1 MANLFQPKRVVV
13 PGLLSDEGLTARI
26 KELTDTQKAM
36 TEAAPP
42 NTSAVEFAN
51 QVTTA
56 QSGNL
61 GKMVDQSAAERQ
73 AAQTARSD
81 AIGSDIA
88 GAVSSVPGIKEL
100 GSFGTLSEEKALE
113 EQQTLIDDAKQ
124 REQTLKDA
132 EALGETMNA
141 GFGPPPDWQSMTP
154 EELRFYQQR
163 TLQQQ
168 IKPKLEAAADVRT
181 AETTTPKYEWWRNA
195 AEVAA
200 RSAAKVGVDTLKFP
214 VAIWDLSA
222 ETVTGE
228 ANRAEVGV
236 WLDGVDK
243 ALTKMLPGDPARSKE
258 FVTEI
263 AQGVGSMTGFMIGGF
278 ATSSLKMGAG
288 LGSAVIGGAVGGTNA
303 YEDAQRF
310 DANNTQKWLALIL
323 GSGLGA
329 TEAIPIDRA
338 FFRADQATGGLVTR
352 MLQNT
357 VSTSLEEFTQELA
370 QATGEDLIAKF
381 IYDEDRDLDAGA
393 WLKQATVGAIVGG
406 GSGAVIS
413 LIEGGGTSSD
423 IEVAQYNE
431 EQSNAAA
438 DEAINA
444 ARNQFTAALGAEA
457 ADLPGLGGAVDQPA
471 ADGGGAPGPAAAAPA
486 AEAQADVARPVV
498 AGDAVQQVI
507 EQQRAYHGTP
517 HKFDKFSMGK
527 IGTGEGAQAFGSGLY
542 FAGNRAVAQSY
553 RGKLNYKKVRDDFRE
568 ALPDD
573 ADFTDVM
580 ELVGTGHFTE
590 QQERVLKALETDGWL
605 GFDYP
610 SQAISA
616 AYSKNIDNWDPSPE
630 LKEAVQAGGALFTV
644 DIPDDAELVDWDAPL
659 SAQPEA
665 VQGKLEAAI
674 DSLGGDISFQAVE
687 DVLEQDPRVA
697 SYGEYYRAL
706 TDQLGADPAAV
717 SKALLDAGIPGLRY
731 LDGGSRADGDG
742 TRNYVIFDENRIEID
757 GVEAQVGQPVSPDI
771 VAAVAAVQLDP
782 HQTSALPDIE
792 KGLDGPIPIVVQA
805 AKAYANAIGLPH
817 RRQRSYVKVDTGRAA
832 RIAAAYTAMKHEPQD
847 PTVVAAYTA
856 LAEETTAQYQYVK
869 ATGIKIET
877 ILPGQPDPYPN
888 GPRDVLKDINAGHIW
903 YFPTEGGFG
912 SDASFD
918 VSDNPLLEATDEVS
932 DNGQKMVVNDLF
944 RVVHDFFGHGLEGAG
959 FGPRGEENAW
969 QSHMRLFTASAVP
982 AMTSETRGQ
991 NSWVNYGPFGEQNRK
1006 DPRNTTYAD
1015 QKTGLMPEWTWTE
1028 GVIDSTADDIDAP
1041 QEIDSMVGAPL
1052 IGAPLAVPAKPK
1064 VSDVARAFDDAHQ
1077 AAYGRKLFPEASE
1090 EDFALTLSQA
1100 LEDFASHV
1108 VRPGSGIGWYGADV
1122 ATAIELTSL
1131 AYPTLATEPSHRDLY
1146 LTFAGI
1152 FSNGATPEQAWG
1164 MSAEAFDMFL
1174 AEGAVQSKRGGG
1186 KKWSVRDAANV
1197 QQIELVKYLVKREGS
1212 VEAAMAWLKGIQ
1224 KRTDIN
1230 AAMTESGLYKAGR
1243 FTTKA
1248 EQQGETF
1255 GLLAF
1260 GGKLG
1265 RYTLGL
1271 HGVELD
1277 ADNTTV
1283 DMWYTRTFRRW
1294 TGRLFDAPIS
1304 AEGIAGGVANERERD
1319 AIFRLTA
1326 AIQAQYPQLTAGDVQ
1341 AVLWFFEK
1349 RLYAEHGVR
1358 TSEGTNSSGAR
1369 KLLAARGIEGGAQ
1382 RDEGGATS
1390 AEPAATTAAGRFHTA
1405 FLEAKIASPFG
1416 AAVHAYTAEEYAQMR
1431 LFLAPDGL
1439 SGFALKGEDIV
1450 SVFSH
1455 PASGGGRARKI
1466 IDVAVANGGRTLDCF
1481 DGKLV
1486 QIYSALGFRE
1496 VRRESWN
1503 EEYRPDGWQDAWGKP
1518 DVVYMEHGQ
1527 NIDRMEAR
1535 EDARAKWHEG
1545 SDDYFKNEDGTPRV
1559 FYHGTVK
1566 GGFRVFDTSGNA
1578 KTKGTGAWFTPSRS
1592 QAASYG
1598 RNRDIEIADY
1608 EALAEAILTGAPT
1621 EVGEGTYTLTREE
1634 DGAYLEQSY
1643 KRGKGESP
1651 IVYHDGPFESDAE
1664 VREFL
1669 SDQFEDDSRQ
1679 EGVYSVYLRAKN
1691 PVIIDWGGANWME
1704 GPMEEVWQISDPRIY
1719 DTFGGADIVET
1730 FHEESE
1736 AQERA
1741 EEFLAEL
1748 KEDNPDGEFDDLTV
1762 DDILAQGTQ
1771 AGFQSTD
1778 DFVRDI
1784 RENWGD
1790 DCDAVVLRNVDGAG
1804 PNGYGAGT
1812 ADEIVIWDET
1822 SIKSTANIGT
1832 YNPSDPDILRM
1843 TGTNSTRQPYAL
1855 EPTRPTKGVPE
1866 QPNAEPNDVRLTAI
1880 ASDLVKTLNLTVR
1893 HGRLAANNA
1902 NVMGEFNRR
1911 TGVIRLRTWTD
1922 LSTLA
1927 HEAGHAINDQMA
1939 QDLDAFVTANLAEF
1953 NALSKLYAGDLS
1965 NATGTVKRREGFA
1978 EFFRLYTMTPD
1989 YLRNGNWSRLT
2000 ADFEALLDRLDP
2012 TVRVGLN
2019 SVAAQVKAWQQLPS
2033 TQLIEN
2039 TIIDGRREQGIGPAL
2054 KELKELGFKSWM
2066 QEFVRRNVQW
2076 STNRYAAL
2084 NRSVTDL
2091 LNAGEANRG
2100 APIELARADDPRVLA
2115 RLARNVGSRA
2125 MVELTDGVIG
2135 YKGTQAMSRGLREA
2149 IMVSQGVDPNT
2160 TPGSLDEERLHLF
2173 SAYLVAR
2180 RALEEFRRFDA
2191 GELDRPPV
2199 AYSKGDVV
2207 RAIKDWEA
2215 KYPDFAAASQIVH
2228 EYGMALWQKSYD
2240 AGLIGKETYEDG
2252 LKRQFYVPLQRDMSD
2267 KKAAFG
2273 DSALTSQGSGPLR
2286 SIVKRFRGSDRDV
2299 IDPLAILMQKT
2310 IALEQLIAEN
2320 DTKKAL
2326 AVLADRVG
2334 TAGSM
2339 VERIPAHQLIGQ
2351 QFTVQQVAK
2360 QLTGLDDISEADAA
2374 DLMTLLGASIKEGDT
2389 INMFRSQQASAA
2401 GEPIL
2406 FFWENGK
2413 IAAIQLK
2420 DGDVGMDVVNTLN
2433 SVGREN
2439 MDKLLEGVAATS
2451 TVFRTAITSWP
2462 DFLLV
2467 NFIRDQ
2473 FSAWLLNDTGFVPF
2487 VSGIKGVFDEVRQK
2501 GWAKQY
2507 NIAAGTMGGM
2517 NTAALHT
2524 ARADRDIRALRAK
2537 GYIANVFG
2545 DVRSGWDF
2553 PGVVKG
2559 LARISAVTETGTRL
2573 GLYKGAFNRGKRE
2586 GLTDYEA
2593 SVEAAYTAT
2602 DYIDFGLNGTKM
2614 LTTRRL
2620 IPFLNAQ
2627 IQGFYKMVR
2636 TLGGDEVAQRKGLAF
2651 ALTAYFKNINN
2662 LPLNRIEKQQ
2672 LRTGRKAWLKMMS
2685 LGLISAALYA
2695 VWKDDPD
2702 YEEAG
2707 EYLRTTGWVIPMGDG
2722 RIFYLP
2728 KPFELAMI
2736 ANAVERGLEAAA
2748 GDPQAMDRFKRGVA
2762 FNLTPPTSPP
2772 ALLLA
2777 FEVPNNIDTFTGRE
2791 IVPSYMQALAPELQY
2806 DHTTSSLAKWMGGTF
2821 GWSPMVVDH
2830 VLSGMGAS
2838 AYRDLSAVLNAADP
2852 TRPSMD
2858 VTDAPLLRRFVRDVR
2873 RGSVSAQDFWSQAST
2888 RNGALA
2894 RAAASYA
2901 REIEIGN
2908 EPAAQRRL
2916 QAMSAEERSYSIL
2929 MTHFKAEE
2937 KRLNPYYRATQV
2949 TTLVSG
2955 MRRELASALSLADT
2969 AIKDQPQNLPLTA
2982 GKKKEIDIILSEIA
2996 RREVRNTMIATG
3008 QAGWADKEILPVEP
3022 TVDLLLNVAPEVYDE
3037 FQRRWKKRK
3046 IYDATTVYE
3055 YWPDI
3060 RERLIGDG
3068 EYAVLTDAVK
3078 VAGAG
3083 L

>member
-1 MANLFQPKRVVV
+1 
-13 PGLLSDEGLTARI
+13 
-26 KELTDTQKAM
+26 
-36 TEAAPP
+36 
-42 NTSAVEFAN
+42 
-51 QVTTA
+51 
-56 QSGNL
+56 
-61 GKMVDQSAAERQ
+61 
-73 AAQTARSD
+73 
-81 AIGSDIA
+81 
-88 GAVSSVPGIKEL
+88 
-100 GSFGTLSEEKALE
+100 
-113 EQQTLIDDAKQ
+113 
-124 REQTLKDA
+124 
-132 EALGETMNA
+132 
-141 GFGPPPDWQSMTP
+141 
-154 EELRFYQQR
+154 
-163 TLQQQ
+163 
-168 IKPKLEAAADVRT
+168 
-181 AETTTPKYEWWRNA
+181 
-195 AEVAA
+195 
-200 RSAAKVGVDTLKFP
+200 
-214 VAIWDLSA
+214 
-222 ETVTGE
+222 
-228 ANRAEVGV
+228 
-236 WLDGVDK
+236 
-243 ALTKMLPGDPARSKE
+243 
-258 FVTEI
+258 
-263 AQGVGSMTGFMIGGF
+263 
-278 ATSSLKMGAG
+278 
-288 LGSAVIGGAVGGTNA
+288 
-303 YEDAQRF
+303 
-310 DANNTQKWLALIL
+310 
-323 GSGLGA
+323 
-329 TEAIPIDRA
+329 
-338 FFRADQATGGLVTR
+338 
-352 MLQNT
+352 
-357 VSTSLEEFTQELA
+357 
-370 QATGEDLIAKF
+370 
-381 IYDEDRDLDAGA
+381 
-393 WLKQATVGAIVGG
+393 
-406 GSGAVIS
+406 
-413 LIEGGGTSSD
+413 
-423 IEVAQYNE
+423 
-431 EQSNAAA
+431 
-438 DEAINA
+438 
-444 ARNQFTAALGAEA
+444 
-457 ADLPGLGGAVDQPA
+457 
-471 ADGGGAPGPAAAAPA
+471 
-486 AEAQADVARPVV
+486 
-498 AGDAVQQVI
+498 
-507 EQQRAYHGTP
+507 
-517 HKFDKFSMGK
+517 
-527 IGTGEGAQAFGSGLY
+527 
-542 FAGNRAVAQSY
+542 
-553 RGKLNYKKVRDDFRE
+553 
-568 ALPDD
+568 
-573 ADFTDVM
+573 
-580 ELVGTGHFTE
+580 
-590 QQERVLKALETDGWL
+590 
-605 GFDYP
+605 
-610 SQAISA
+610 
-616 AYSKNIDNWDPSPE
+616 
-630 LKEAVQAGGALFTV
+630 
-644 DIPDDAELVDWDAPL
+644 
-659 SAQPEA
+659 
-665 VQGKLEAAI
+665 
-674 DSLGGDISFQAVE
+674 
-687 DVLEQDPRVA
+687 
-697 SYGEYYRAL
+697 
-706 TDQLGADPAAV
+706 
-717 SKALLDAGIPGLRY
+717 
-731 LDGGSRADGDG
+731 
-742 TRNYVIFDENRIEID
+742 
-757 GVEAQVGQPVSPDI
+757 
-771 VAAVAAVQLDP
+771 
-782 HQTSALPDIE
+782 
-792 KGLDGPIPIVVQA
+792 
-805 AKAYANAIGLPH
+805 
-817 RRQRSYVKVDTGRAA
+817 
-832 RIAAAYTAMKHEPQD
+832 
-847 PTVVAAYTA
+847 
-856 LAEETTAQYQYVK
+856 
-869 ATGIKIET
+869 
-877 ILPGQPDPYPN
+877 
-888 GPRDVLKDINAGHIW
+888 
-903 YFPTEGGFG
+903 
-912 SDASFD
+912 
-918 VSDNPLLEATDEVS
+918 
-932 DNGQKMVVNDLF
+932 
-944 RVVHDFFGHGLEGAG
+944 
-959 FGPRGEENAW
+959 
-969 QSHMRLFTASAVP
+969 MRLFTASAVP

-991 NSWVNYGPFGEQNRK
+991 NSWVNYGPFGEQNRA

-1028 GVIDSTADDIDAP
+1028 GVVDSTADDVDAP
-1041 QEIDSMVGAPL
+1041 TEINLKLYHGTLGDFTSFD
-1052 IGAPLAVPAKPK
+1052 PAKLG
-1064 VSDVARAFDDAHQ
+1064 SATEAFSAT
-1077 AAYGRKLFPEASE
+1077 R
-1090 EDFALTLSQA
+1090 
-1100 LEDFASHV
+1100 
-1108 VRPGSGIGWYGADV
+1108 GIF
-1122 ATAIELTSL
+1122 LTSN
-1131 AYPTLATEPSHRDLY
+1131 PK
-1146 LTFAGI
+1146 
-1152 FSNGATPEQAWG
+1152 
-1164 MSAEAFDMFL
+1164 L
-1174 AEGAVQSKRGGG
+1174 AEGYALDDPYDNATWLDWVPRPLLRAYAKLNDSLLKKIKGKGLIERGRVMTVEVGLVNPMVIDMAGDEVTADGEGSFTARIDRAIADGHDGVIFRRARDPGFSRASEAEQGDVVVVFDPTKAQIVSKRELGGEETQVAG
-1186 KKWSVRDAANV
+1186 SAAAARFVDA
-1197 QQIELVKYLVKREGS
+1197 
-1212 VEAAMAWLKGIQ
+1212 
-1224 KRTDIN
+1224 
-1230 AAMTESGLYKAGR
+1230 
-1243 FTTKA
+1243 F
-1248 EQQGETF
+1248 
-1255 GLLAF
+1255 
-1260 GGKLG
+1260 
-1265 RYTLGL
+1265 
-1271 HGVELD
+1271 
-1277 ADNTTV
+1277 
-1283 DMWYTRTFRRW
+1283 
-1294 TGRLFDAPIS
+1294 
-1304 AEGIAGGVANERERD
+1304 
-1319 AIFRLTA
+1319 
-1326 AIQAQYPQLTAGDVQ
+1326 
-1341 AVLWFFEK
+1341 
-1349 RLYAEHGVR
+1349 
-1358 TSEGTNSSGAR
+1358 
-1369 KLLAARGIEGGAQ
+1369 LAA
-1382 RDEGGATS
+1382 
-1390 AEPAATTAAGRFHTA
+1390 
-1405 FLEAKIASPFG
+1405 KNASPFG

-1455 PASGGGRARKI
+1455 PRSGGGRARKI

-1503 EEYRPDGWQDAWGKP
+1503 EEFRPDGWQDAWGKP
-1518 DVVYMEHGQ
+1518 DVVFMEHAGANVEQMVAAPLFGANRLEVEASGPRGQ
-1527 NIDRMEAR
+1527 PRVRDVAQALQDRHNLLDGGKLFPESSEADYERVLQMGLADFAAQVELPNSGIGWYSTDVATAVELTSRVFPTLASDPSHRDLYLTFAGIFSNGATPEQAWGMSAEAFDMFLAEGTIQAKRGGGKKWGVRDAANVQQIELVRYLVEREGSLEAAMGWLKGQQKRTDINAVMTESGLYKEGRFKTKAEQQGETFGFLAFGGKLGRYTLGLHGVELEADNTTVDLWYTRTFRRWTGRLFDAPISAEGIAGGVNSEKEREAIFRLTGDIQKQYPGLTAGDVQAVLWFFEKRLYAEHGVRTSEGTNSSGARKLLGARGVDASEGSAGAR
-1535 EDARAKWHEG
+1535 EQG
-1545 SDDYFKNEDGTPRV
+1545 GEDG
-1559 FYHGTVK
+1559 GL
-1566 GGFRVFDTSGNA
+1566 GGL
-1578 KTKGTGAWFTPSRS
+1578 
-1592 QAASYG
+1592 
-1598 RNRDIEIADY
+1598 
-1608 EALAEAILTGAPT
+1608 EALAEI
-1621 EVGEGTYTLTREE
+1621 
-1634 DGAYLEQSY
+1634 
-1643 KRGKGESP
+1643 
-1651 IVYHDGPFESDAE
+1651 
-1664 VREFL
+1664 
-1669 SDQFEDDSRQ
+1669 
-1679 EGVYSVYLRAKN
+1679 
-1691 PVIIDWGGANWME
+1691 
-1704 GPMEEVWQISDPRIY
+1704 
-1719 DTFGGADIVET
+1719 
-1730 FHEESE
+1730 
-1736 AQERA
+1736 
-1741 EEFLAEL
+1741 
-1748 KEDNPDGEFDDLTV
+1748 
-1762 DDILAQGTQ
+1762 
-1771 AGFQSTD
+1771 
-1778 DFVRDI
+1778 
-1784 RENWGD
+1784 EN
-1790 DCDAVVLRNVDGAG
+1790 
-1804 PNGYGAGT
+1804 
-1812 ADEIVIWDET
+1812 
-1822 SIKSTANIGT
+1822 
-1832 YNPSDPDILRM
+1832 M
-1843 TGTNSTRQPYAL
+1843 TGTSSVRNPYSL
-1855 EPTRPTKGVPE
+1855 EPTRPTRGVPE

-1927 HEAGHAINDQMA
+1927 HEAGHAINDQMS
-1939 QDLDAFVTANLAEF
+1939 QELDAFVGANLAAF
-1953 NALSKLYAGDLS
+1953 NGIATTLYAGDLS
-1965 NATGTVKRREGFA
+1965 QATGATKRREGFA
-1978 EFFRLYTMTPD
+1978 EFFRVYTMTPD
-1989 YLRNGNWSRLT
+1989 YARNNWTQLT

-2012 TVRVGLN
+2012 TVRIGLN

-2033 TQLIEN
+2033 GRLIAN
-2039 TIIDGRREQGIGPAL
+2039 SVIDGRREQGIGPAL

-2115 RLARNVGSRA
+2115 RLSRNVGSRA

-2149 IMVSQGVDPNT
+2149 IIDPNT
-2160 TPGSLDEERLHLF
+2160 TPGSLDMERLHLF

-2180 RALEEFRRFDA
+2180 RALEEFRRYDN
-2191 GELDRPPV
+2191 GELSKPPV
-2199 AYSKGDVV
+2199 EFKKGDAAL
-2207 RAIKDWEA
+2207 AIKEWEA
-2215 KYPDFAAASQIVH
+2215 EYPDFVNAAQIVH

-2240 AGLIGKETYEDG
+2240 AGLIGKATYEDG
-2252 LKRQFYVPLQRDMSD
+2252 LKRRFYAPLQRDMSD
-2267 KKAAFG
+2267 KKTTFG
-2273 DSALTSQGSGPLR
+2273 DSALTSRGSGPLQ

-2374 DLMTLLGASIKEGDT
+2374 DLMTLLGASIKDGDT
-2389 INMFRSQQASAA
+2389 ISMFRSQQASAK

-2439 MDKLLEGVAATS
+2439 MDKLLEAVAATS

-2507 NIAAGTMGGM
+2507 NLAAGTMGGM

-2524 ARADRDIRALRAK
+2524 ARVDRDIRALRAK

-2553 PGVVKG
+2553 PGVIKG

-2573 GLYKGAFNRGKRE
+2573 GIYKGAFSRGKRE

-2636 TLGGDEVAQRKGLAF
+2636 TLGGDEVAQRKGLKF

-2662 LPLNRIEKQQ
+2662 LPLSRIEKQQ

-2722 RIFYLP
+2722 RIFYVP

-2748 GDPQAMDRFKRGVA
+2748 GDSTAMDRFKRGVA

-2777 FEVPNNIDTFTGRE
+2777 FEVPNNVDTFTGRE

-2830 VLSGMGAS
+2830 VLGGLGAS
-2838 AYRDLSAVLNAADP
+2838 AYRDISTLLNAADP

-2916 QAMSAEERSYSIL
+2916 QAMSPEERSYAIL
-2929 MTHFKAEE
+2929 MTHFTADE

-2955 MRRELASALSLADT
+2955 MRREIASALSLADT
-2969 AIKDQPQNLPLTA
+2969 TLKDQPQNLPLTA
-2982 GKKKEIDIILSEIA
+2982 GKKREVDTILSEIA

-3022 TVDLLLNVAPEVYDE
+3022 TIDMLLNVAPEVYDE